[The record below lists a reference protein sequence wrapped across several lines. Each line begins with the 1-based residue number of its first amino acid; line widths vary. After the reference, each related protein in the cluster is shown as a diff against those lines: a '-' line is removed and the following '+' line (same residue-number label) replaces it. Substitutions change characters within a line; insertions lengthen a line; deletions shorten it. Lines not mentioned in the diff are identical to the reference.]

1 MLDARLVVVVKWPL
15 ARWQTPDVMTWGEGA
30 VMTGGDWANVA
41 AACAGAL
48 SALFAFL
55 TIRKSVNE
63 RRDDRLLNYAVKTL
77 ERAYESL
84 VGDARVVP
92 PPANRLAWLTTAR
105 LLEDYKKA
113 KVRIRDKVA
122 LEELE
127 GHEEHWRHQFYL
139 ALAPLENCQP
149 EFYSGSGNARFL
161 DQIPKITAIIIHAF
175 ASWPEYKVDPLDA
188 YKNQQDAAD
197 RLGVSKMW
205 IGLRRYL
212 NIL

>member
-1 MLDARLVVVVKWPL
+1 
-15 ARWQTPDVMTWGEGA
+15 MT
-30 VMTGGDWANVA
+30 VGDSANIA
-41 AACAGAL
+41 AAFAGAL
-48 SALFAFL
+48 SAFFAFL

-63 RRDDRLLNYAVKTL
+63 RRDDRMLSYAVKTL

-84 VGDARVVP
+84 VGNPRSVP
-92 PPANRLAWLTTAR
+92 PPADRLAWLTTAR
-105 LLEDYKKA
+105 LLEDYKRA

-139 ALAPLENCQP
+139 ALLPLERCQP
-149 EFYSGSGNARFL
+149 GFYSGSANSRHL

-175 ASWPEYKVDPLDA
+175 ASWPEDKVDPLDA
-188 YKNQQDAAD
+188 YKNQQDAVD

-205 IGLRRYL
+205 IGLRHYL

>member
-1 MLDARLVVVVKWPL
+1 
-15 ARWQTPDVMTWGEGA
+15 MTD
-30 VMTGGDWANVA
+30 GDWVNVA
-41 AACAGAL
+41 AASAGAI
-48 SALFAFL
+48 SAFFAFL

-63 RRDDRLLNYAVKTL
+63 RRDDRLLSYAVKTL

-84 VGDARVVP
+84 VGSSHTPP

-105 LLEDYKKA
+105 LIEEYKKA
-113 KVRIRDKVA
+113 KVRIRDRIA

-149 EFYSGSGNARFL
+149 EFYSGSANVRHL

-175 ASWPEYKVDPLDA
+175 ASWPEAKVDPLDS
-188 YKNQQDAAD
+188 YKNQQDAVD